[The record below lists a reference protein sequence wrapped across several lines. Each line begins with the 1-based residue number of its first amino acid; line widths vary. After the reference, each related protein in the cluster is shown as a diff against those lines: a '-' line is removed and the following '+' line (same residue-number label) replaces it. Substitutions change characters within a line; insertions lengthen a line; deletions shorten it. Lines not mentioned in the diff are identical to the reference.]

1 MSIHPFLFARQS
13 TYLKHIL
20 LYTEAIYEK
29 HNSLKNL
36 LQLIMEIKTTIL
48 LYIK

>member
-20 LYTEAIYEK
+20 LYTEAI
-29 HNSLKNL
+29 
-36 LQLIMEIKTTIL
+36 
-48 LYIK
+48 